1 MRDWSHPRNVGR
13 GVGRQPTIYSIA
25 RELGIHPST
34 VSRAFSRQDL
44 VRPKTRERILQKA
57 EELGYSPNAVARG
70 LITGKTGMVGL
81 LIPDIKNPFFPPAI
95 HAIQSALAAHDLAVM
110 LINSDLAHHAEAALI
125 QRVRS
130 QLDGLVL
137 ISPRAEPAA
146 LVQAARG
153 LPLVLVNRVA
163 DGSFSVTI
171 DSDTALLEG
180 VDYLRGLGHTEFVL
194 LCGPAAS
201 WLAQQRRHR
210 IGEWAASV
218 GVGLLELGPYEAGFE
233 DGLTAAR
240 DLATLSATAV
250 LAFDDVMAA
259 GVLAGLGKLGVRV
272 PAEVSIVGCDDVLL
286 AKMTAPAL
294 STVAAPFDDLG
305 TAVARGLWDQ
315 ISGRPLPES
324 VRLQGRLVIRDS
336 TGPRR

>member
-1 MRDWSHPRNVGR
+1 VD
-13 GVGRQPTIYSIA
+13 RQPTIYSIA

-34 VSRAFSRQDL
+34 VSRAFSRPDL
-44 VRPKTRERILQKA
+44 VRPEMRERVLQKA

-81 LIPDIKNPFFPPAI
+81 LIPDIDNPFFPPAI

-110 LINSDLAHHAEAALI
+110 LINSDLAHNAEPALI

-137 ISPRAEPAA
+137 MSPRTEPTA
-146 LVQAARG
+146 LVPAARG
-153 LPLVLVNRVA
+153 LPLVLVNVVA

-171 DSDTALLEG
+171 DSDTALLEALG
-180 VDYLRGLGHTEFVL
+180 YLRGLGHTEFVL
-194 LCGPAAS
+194 LGGPAAS

-210 IGEWAASV
+210 IGEWAAAT
-218 GVGLLELGPYEAGFE
+218 GIGLRELGPYEAGFE

-240 DLATLSATAV
+240 DVAALSATAV

-259 GVLAGLGKLGVRV
+259 GLLAGLSKLEVRV
-272 PAEVSIVGCDDVLL
+272 PADVSIVGCDDVLL

-294 STVAAPFDDLG
+294 TTVAAPFAELG
-305 TAVARGLWDQ
+305 TVVAQGLWDQ
-315 ISGRPLPES
+315 ISGRSRPES
-324 VRLQGRLVIRDS
+324 VRLQGRLVIRES
-336 TGPRR
+336 TGPRH

>member
-1 MRDWSHPRNVGR
+1 MD
-13 GVGRQPTIYSIA
+13 RQPTIYSIA

-34 VSRAFSRQDL
+34 VSRAFSRPDL
-44 VRPKTRERILQKA
+44 VRPEMRERVLQKA
-57 EELGYSPNAVARG
+57 EDLGYTPNAVARG

-81 LIPDIKNPFFPPAI
+81 LIPDIENPFFPPAI

-110 LINSDLAHHAEAALI
+110 LINSDLAHNAEGALI

-137 ISPRAEPAA
+137 MSSRADPAA

-153 LPLVLVNRVA
+153 LPLVLVNVVA

-171 DSDTALLEG
+171 DSDTALLEA
-180 VDYLRGLGHTEFVL
+180 VAYLRRLGHTEFVL
-194 LCGPAAS
+194 LRGPAAS
-201 WLAQQRRHR
+201 WLAQQRRQR
-210 IGEWAASV
+210 ISEWATSV
-218 GVGLLELGPYEAGFE
+218 DVRLLELGPYEAGFE

-259 GVLAGLGKLGVRV
+259 GVLAGLTKLGVRV
-272 PAEVSIVGCDDVLL
+272 PTDVSIVGCDDVLL

-294 STVAAPFDDLG
+294 TTVAAPFEDVG
-305 TAVARGLWDQ
+305 KTVAQGLWEQ
-315 ISGRPLPES
+315 ISGGPPPES
-324 VRLQGRLVIRDS
+324 VRLRGHLVIRDS
-336 TGPRR
+336 TGRRN